1 MTKHTLKRRGINR
14 AFTLKERS
22 SFWPSNQNEI
32 ASFNIWFN
40 SFCTVMNEHGIVAML
55 KHDKVKFVD

>member
-32 ASFNIWFN
+32 AASTYGLIR
-40 SFCTVMNEHGIVAML
+40 SAL
-55 KHDKVKFVD
+55 